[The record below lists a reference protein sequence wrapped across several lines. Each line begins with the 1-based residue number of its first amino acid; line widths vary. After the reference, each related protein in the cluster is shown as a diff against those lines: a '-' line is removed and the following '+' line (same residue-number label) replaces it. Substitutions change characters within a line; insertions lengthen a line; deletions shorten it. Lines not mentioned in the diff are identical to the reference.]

1 MTDGATLPAGDGGN
15 GGNGGK
21 AGKRR
26 RRIGQALVQRDADAA
41 RDTRKAGD
49 EADERD
55 QRDSRVSVV
64 VLTHNRREWLH
75 ATLLRLRELPERP
88 PVAVVDNGSE
98 DGTAQMV
105 RRDFC
110 DFALLRVPMNL
121 GAAARNIGA
130 NWARTRYVAFC
141 DDDTWWH
148 PGALSLA
155 ADILDDHPDVGAMTA
170 RLMVLRDGGR
180 LEVDPTSEVMASSPL
195 PSDGLPG
202 RAILGL
208 LAGATIFRTSAFRA
222 AGGYHPRLFIGGEET
237 LLALDLA
244 SRGWQLMYSPEV
256 LAYHHPCPI
265 RSHRQRRRLM
275 ARNAIWS
282 AWLRLPAG
290 AALRETVHNFPALL
304 REGGL
309 TGCVELTTAVPW
321 ILRER
326 RVIPASVEQMRQRVV
341 AADPIYRPG
350 PDADFS
356 L

>member
-1 MTDGATLPAGDGGN
+1 VSDGATLPAGAGGN
-15 GGNGGK
+15 SGDPGDGQRGQRQS
-21 AGKRR
+21 ASHGDD
-26 RRIGQALVQRDADAA
+26 RI
-41 RDTRKAGD
+41 
-49 EADERD
+49 
-55 QRDSRVSVV
+55 SVV
-64 VLTHNRREWLH
+64 VLTHNRREWLR
-75 ATLLRLRELPERP
+75 ATLQRLRELPERP

-105 RRDFC
+105 RREFC

-130 NWARTRYVAFC
+130 NWAATRYVAFC

-148 PGALSLA
+148 PGALPLA
-155 ADILDDHPDVGAMTA
+155 GDIMDRHPDVGALTA
-170 RLMVLRDGGR
+170 RLLVMRDGGR
-180 LEVDPTSEVMASSPL
+180 LELDPTSVVMGSSPL

-244 SRGWQLMYSPEV
+244 ARGWHLIYAPEV
-256 LAYHHPCPI
+256 MAYHHPCPI
-265 RSHRQRRRLM
+265 RSHQQRRHLM

-290 AALRETVHNFPALL
+290 AALRETVRTFPALL
-304 REGGL
+304 REGGVP
-309 TGCVELTTAVPW
+309 GCFELARALPW

-326 RVIPASVEQMRQRVV
+326 TVIPASVEQMRRRVL
-341 AADPIYRPG
+341 AAEALYRPG

-356 L
+356 V

>member
-1 MTDGATLPAGDGGN
+1 MPSAGAGGDGDGL
-15 GGNGGK
+15 G
-21 AGKRR
+21 
-26 RRIGQALVQRDADAA
+26 
-41 RDTRKAGD
+41 RKQH
-49 EADERD
+49 D
-55 QRDSRVSVV
+55 QRVSVV
-64 VLTHNRREWLH
+64 VLTHNRREWLR
-75 ATLLRLRELPERP
+75 ATLQRLRGLPERP
-88 PVAVVDNGSE
+88 AVAVVDNGSE

-105 RRDFC
+105 RRDFR
-110 DFALLRVPMNL
+110 DFALLRVPVNL

-130 NWARTRYVAFC
+130 DWAATRYVAFC

-148 PGALSLA
+148 PGALARA
-155 ADILDDHPDVGAMTA
+155 ADILDRYPDVGAMTA
-170 RLMVLRDGGR
+170 RLMVMRDGGR
-180 LEVDPTSEVMASSPL
+180 LEPDPTSEVMASSPL

-244 SRGWQLMYSPEV
+244 SRGWHLIYSPQV
-256 LAYHHPCPI
+256 LAYHHPCPV
-265 RSHRQRRRLM
+265 RSHQLRRKLM

-290 AALRETVHNFPALL
+290 AALRETMRTLPALL

-309 TGCVELTTAVPW
+309 AGCVELASALPW
-321 ILRER
+321 IVRER
-326 RVIPASVEQMRQRVV
+326 TVIPASVEKMRRRVV
-341 AADPIYRPG
+341 DADALYRPG

>member
-1 MTDGATLPAGDGGN
+1 MADGQGGQRGQRHGWGHGTGPRSDSRAGPPHENHGDG
-15 GGNGGK
+15 
-21 AGKRR
+21 
-26 RRIGQALVQRDADAA
+26 
-41 RDTRKAGD
+41 
-49 EADERD
+49 
-55 QRDSRVSVV
+55 RVSVV
-64 VLTHNRREWLH
+64 VLTHNRREWLR
-75 ATLLRLRELPERP
+75 ATLQRLRELPERP

-105 RRDFC
+105 RREFC

-130 NWARTRYVAFC
+130 AWAPTRYVAFC

-148 PGALSLA
+148 PGALPMA
-155 ADILDDHPDVGAMTA
+155 ADIMDGHPDVGALTA
-170 RLMVLRDGGR
+170 RLLVMRDGGR
-180 LEVDPTSEVMASSPL
+180 LELDPTSVVMGFSPL

-208 LAGATIFRTSAFRA
+208 LAGATIFRTCAFRA

-244 SRGWQLMYSPEV
+244 ARGWHLIYAPQV

-282 AWLRLPAG
+282 AWLRLPVG
-290 AALRETVHNFPALL
+290 AALRETARTFPALL

-309 TGCVELTTAVPW
+309 PGCFELARALPW
-321 ILRER
+321 IVRER
-326 RVIPASVEQMRQRVV
+326 AVIPASVEQMRRRVLD
-341 AADPIYRPG
+341 AEAMYRPG